1 MPIVMEQILRVEKGL
16 IYIDKGWLG
25 EHLEVGAELKK
36 RRHMLQP

>member
-25 EHLEVGAELKK
+25 EHLEVGAELK
-36 RRHMLQP
+36 RWEDVLE